1 MEYRT
6 VTTPKSQGRIG
17 SSTSSKEKK
26 LTRPYSTWQ
35 NRKGMA
41 PHCLSRTSIS
51 AMDGRSPLQ
60 EKASIKDSKTFR
72 PGCAYQLICYRSL
85 SKQLER
91 TSFDGLMKYNTKFYW
106 SSSSKN
112 YFYFG
117 DYNLTL
123 FRDYMGLS
131 LQNANFHLKFKY
143 FKYDCKPS
151 NLYILRKFKK
161 LVIVFLISKNTP
173 NLINLSLFL
182 KLKRKKK
189 VKTVNRQKLKTKNL
203 AHVL

>member
-1 MEYRT
+1 
-6 VTTPKSQGRIG
+6 
-17 SSTSSKEKK
+17 
-26 LTRPYSTWQ
+26 
-35 NRKGMA
+35 
-41 PHCLSRTSIS
+41 
-51 AMDGRSPLQ
+51 
-60 EKASIKDSKTFR
+60 
-72 PGCAYQLICYRSL
+72 
-85 SKQLER
+85 
-91 TSFDGLMKYNTKFYW
+91 
-106 SSSSKN
+106 
-112 YFYFG
+112 
-117 DYNLTL
+117 
-123 FRDYMGLS
+123 MGLS